1 MKKLNKNLSEIFDVE
16 PIEEKSIEVL
26 PAVINDNTNQ
36 IDADAEFARTNMRTL
51 IDNGNKALTELSA
64 VANQSESPRAYEVL
78 ATMMK
83 NLADMNKDLLELQKK
98 RKDLIPNADG
108 FAGNAKNLNVDK
120 AIFVGSTNELVKF
133 LKNNK

>member
-26 PAVINDNTNQ
+26 PAVIDDTTNQ
-36 IDADAEFARTNMRTL
+36 IDSDAEFARTNMRTL

-83 NLADMNKDLLELQKK
+83 NLADMNKDLLELQKR
-98 RKDLIPNADG
+98 RKELQP
-108 FAGNAKNLNVDK
+108 KESTQNVNIDK
-120 AIFVGSTNELVKF
+120 AVFVGSTAELVKMI
-133 LKNNK
+133 KSNK